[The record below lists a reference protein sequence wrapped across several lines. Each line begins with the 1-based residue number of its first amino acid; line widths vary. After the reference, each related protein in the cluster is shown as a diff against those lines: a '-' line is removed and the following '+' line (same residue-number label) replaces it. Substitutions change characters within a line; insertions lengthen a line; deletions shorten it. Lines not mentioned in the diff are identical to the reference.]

1 MNLLFRLNQELNQ
14 NWSFHSFENAK
25 EYFKNLEE
33 ENQGYFHATTRWL
46 QIKDDEIVYFLWNG
60 NIVAK
65 AKKGQYKNDEEENKY
80 FPHAYELHEL
90 EVFDEGRQI
99 DKERLTKK
107 NTRTMTYLTA
117 ADTAYLETL

>member
-1 MNLLFRLNQELNQ
+1 MNLLFRLNQEDIFTLFN
-14 NWSFHSFENAK
+14 SAKKYFEN
-25 EYFKNLEE
+25 LEKD
-33 ENQGYFHATTRWL
+33 NKGYFHATTRWL
-46 QIKDDEIVYFLWNG
+46 QIKDDEIVYFLWNE

-65 AKKGQYKNDEEENKY
+65 AKKGHYNYDKENIN

-107 NTRTMTYLTA
+107 NTRTMTYLTSD
-117 ADTAYLETL
+117 DTAYLETL